1 MSKLAAALRSI
12 ASRLPGVEQGIA
24 CKGTSLESVTW
35 QVRKKAFLFVGPSA
49 ARLKLSGSLAE
60 ARRLAAKQAG
70 IEVGAG
76 GWVKLALDE
85 KGPPA
90 AVLERWVGESHAQY
104 AGAAV
109 RPAKP
114 RAKTKKTAR

>member
-1 MSKLAAALRSI
+1 MTKLAAALRSI
-12 ASRLPGVEQGIA
+12 ASRLPDVEQGIA

-49 ARLKLSGSLAE
+49 ARLKLSESLAE
-60 ARRLAAKQAG
+60 AKRLAAKQPG

-76 GWVKLALDE
+76 GWIKLALDE

-90 AVLERWVGESHAQY
+90 AVLERWVGESHAWY
-104 AGAAV
+104 AGAAI
-109 RPAKP
+109 KP
-114 RAKTKKTAR
+114 EKSKSKKTAR